1 MKMRTRDF
9 GDMRIFLDF
18 PYKATAEMKVC
29 KLLGMPIFLLCQV
42 YVRAP
47 VVDMRGV
54 VHLVKFKMFMDSPST
69 PRAWYGVLGTNKMIN
84 VDEVY
89 DIQHM
94 NSDRTNTHMQH
105 DTIYGDFGYMTSNGY
120 DG

>member
-9 GDMRIFLDF
+9 GNMRIFLDF
-18 PYKATAEMKVC
+18 PYKATAEMKVRMP
-29 KLLGMPIFLLCQV
+29 LGKSIFFLCQV

-47 VVDMRGV
+47 VIDMRGV
-54 VHLVKFKMFMDSPST
+54 VHLVKFKMFMESPST
-69 PRAWYGVLGTNKMIN
+69 PGAWYGVLGTNNLIN

-89 DIQHM
+89 DIHHI

-105 DTIYGDFGYMTSNGY
+105 DTIYGDFGYMTSHGY